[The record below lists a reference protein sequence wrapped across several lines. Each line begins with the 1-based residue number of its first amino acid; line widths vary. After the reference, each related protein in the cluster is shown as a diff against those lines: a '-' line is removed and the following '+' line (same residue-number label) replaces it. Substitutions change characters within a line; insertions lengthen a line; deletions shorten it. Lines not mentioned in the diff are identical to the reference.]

1 MAIGFFFSQLLI
13 IAYGH
18 SVLTI
23 ANGHWLSLLAIVMAI
38 GYWFLLLTI
47 VMTIGYG

>member
-1 MAIGFFFSQLLI
+1 MAIGYWLSSMAIRFFFFLQLLI

-23 ANGHWLSLLAIVMAI
+23 ANGHWLLLLAIVMAI
-38 GYWFLLLTI
+38 GYWF
-47 VMTIGYG
+47 